1 MKKLFVLAAVLGQ
14 LLPIGAFGADRNSF
28 VPTGEIIWAGIDYS
42 QVRLIGPAQFNDAD
56 AIFPGY
62 FEKWNDLFLR
72 ERIDI
77 VQRDT
82 QKTVIP
88 DIGGVTAANRTASA
102 RQIIE
107 SPDANSRIDQTHI
120 TPAQIAAMV
129 KGYDMKHQS
138 GLGIVFIVDRLIKI
152 GKKGEGAVYVVG
164 FDVATRQVRFAGRQI
179 CPAQGYGFRNYW
191 FRVVK
196 EAEKALKEVL
206 SQPPRMNERAG
217 RRR

>member
-1 MKKLFVLAAVLGQ
+1 MKKRFVFAALLSHLFVTYT
-14 LLPIGAFGADRNSF
+14 FGAGRDP
-28 VPTGEIIWAGIDYS
+28 VVTTGEIIWAGIDYS
-42 QVRLIGPAQFNDAD
+42 QVRMIGPAQFNDAD

-62 FEKWNDLFLR
+62 LETWNDLFLR

-77 VQRDT
+77 VQE
-82 QKTVIP
+82 KTKKAVIP
-88 DIGGVTAANRTASA
+88 DIGAVTAANRTASA

-120 TPAQIAAMV
+120 TPAQIAGMV
-129 KGYDMKHQS
+129 KAYNLKHQN
-138 GLGIVFIVDRLIKI
+138 GLGIVFIVDRLVKI

-164 FDVATRQVRFAGRQI
+164 FDVATRQVLFAGRQV

-191 FRVVK
+191 FRVIK
-196 EAEKALKEVL
+196 EAETTLAELL
-206 SQPPRMNERAG
+206 SGSPRTGGRAG